1 MLLRRAHNPKV
12 TGSNPV
18 PATNFFGGVAQ
29 LVRARGSY
37 PRCHWFDSSHRH
49 QPRTSISRKQP
60 GISVSAIPGCFV
72 SSGQHAVRLTGE
84 PGGGFWRGRRADR
97 RQRRTGGS
105 TARKRREGAERPGKA
120 LGTTVNG
127 RPRAKAP
134 APRQSNRGKYGAAKS
149 HGEDYVHR
157 DGRDK
162 MILGR

>member
-1 MLLRRAHNPKV
+1 MDASPCGFDSRSRHHTSQAVIAGWSSPVARRAHNPKV

-72 SSGQHAVRLTGE
+72 LSGQHAVRLAEGAEQSGE
-84 PGGGFWRGRRADR
+84 GFRGGHRADR
-97 RQRRTGGS
+97 RQKRTSGS
-105 TARKRREGAERPGKA
+105 TARKRREGARGRARPRRDA
-120 LGTTVNG
+120 LGLIKQVAGMTPG
-127 RPRAKAP
+127 
-134 APRQSNRGKYGAAKS
+134 
-149 HGEDYVHR
+149 
-157 DGRDK
+157 
-162 MILGR
+162 